1 MRYPGDADTR
11 SQVVRLRA
19 ANNHANLEVKR
30 PIITANGVLQASG
43 TITGRARG
51 VVRVQIEYVNRL
63 NGQTVTIENKA
74 RIANGRW
81 SLNTQLSPTIRAQI
95 ARRCGTVHSYTLFTG
110 YFPLRI
116 RGELESFQVLPAL

>member
-1 MRYPGDADTR
+1 M
-11 SQVVRLRA
+11 RLRA
-19 ANNHANLEVKR
+19 ANNHANLEVTR
-30 PIITANGVLQASG
+30 PTITPNGVLRASG

-63 NGQTVTIENKA
+63 TGQTVTIENKV
-74 RIANGRW
+74 RIANGQWR
-81 SLNTQLSPTIRAQI
+81 LNTQLSPTIRAQI
-95 ARRCGTVHSYTLFTG
+95 AQRCGTVHSYTLFTG